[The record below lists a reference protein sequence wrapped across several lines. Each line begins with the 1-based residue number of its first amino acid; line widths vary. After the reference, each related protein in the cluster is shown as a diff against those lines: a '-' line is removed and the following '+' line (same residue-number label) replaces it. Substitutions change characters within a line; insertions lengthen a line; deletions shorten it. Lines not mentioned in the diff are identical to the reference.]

1 MGKKAYSITMKAV
14 LSGYGEKGLQMNQIS
29 NPITIDHDRWYVQ
42 RVGKFWLLYDGIS
55 GDFNREF
62 KSWDN
67 LIEFVE
73 AERRKEK
80 TK

>member
-1 MGKKAYSITMKAV
+1 MSR
-14 LSGYGEKGLQMNQIS
+14 IS
-29 NPITIDHDRWYVQ
+29 KPITIDHNRWYVQ
-42 RVGKFWLLYDGIS
+42 RAGKFWLLYDGIS

-62 KSWDN
+62 KSWDD

-73 AERRKEK
+73 AERGKEK